1 MQYKENGEPT
11 LKDAFQAVQI
21 CNTTLSTLSNQFQYM
36 REEITIIGHDMQ
48 RVQERTSA
56 VEDKVSN
63 IEDTLAFI

>member
-1 MQYKENGEPT
+1 
-11 LKDAFQAVQI
+11 
-21 CNTTLSTLSNQFQYM
+21 M